1 MQLGQ
6 QFVSEKAGKGAS
18 RAKIIKCNRGKTMY
32 YRKCGR
38 QVGERGMQGAFWAKG
53 YKRWVGQGGRAG
65 GAHCTGAARQG
76 ANLPLEKGAAPQH
89 SGTHS
94 IDNHGGKQRHRGSM
108 VACLTNA
115 SLAAG
120 GLSSAQLRAHLRAGR
135 LTLDRL
141 SWAAAAALEELA

>member
-1 MQLGQ
+1 
-6 QFVSEKAGKGAS
+6 
-18 RAKIIKCNRGKTMY
+18 MY
-32 YRKCGR
+32 YRKCGG

-53 YKRWVGQGGRAG
+53 YKRWVGQGRRAG

-94 IDNHGGKQRHRGSM
+94 IDSLGGKQHRGSM

-120 GLSSAQLRAHLRAGR
+120 GLSSAQLGAHLRADR
-135 LTLDRL
+135 LTLDRP
-141 SWAAAAALEELA
+141 S